1 MTYGSFKDLN
11 KRTAAVKVLQGKA
24 FNITKNRKYDGYKC
38 GLASTVCKFLIK
50 KSSAGTVKNEIL
62 FNKELTEELCKSII
76 RKSETRKVHLS
87 FINNNR
93 GVDLA
98 HMQLIRKFNKR
109 FRFLLCVID
118 ISNKYGCIIP
128 LKDKKGITITNAFQK
143 ILNDSKRKPNRIWV
157 EKVSEFSNR
166 SMKSFLQLHNERKS
180 VIAKRFISTLKTK
193 FINS

>member
-98 HMQLIRKFNKR
+98 HMQLIRKFN
-109 FRFLLCVID
+109 
-118 ISNKYGCIIP
+118 
-128 LKDKKGITITNAFQK
+128 
-143 ILNDSKRKPNRIWV
+143 
-157 EKVSEFSNR
+157 
-166 SMKSFLQLHNERKS
+166 
-180 VIAKRFISTLKTK
+180 
-193 FINS
+193 

>member
-24 FNITKNRKYDGYKC
+24 FNITKYQKYDGYKC
-38 GLASTVCKFLIK
+38 GLASMVCKFLIK

-62 FNKELTEELCKSII
+62 FNKELTEELYKSII
-76 RKSETRKVHLS
+76 RKSEKRKVHLS

-118 ISNKYGCIIP
+118 I
-128 LKDKKGITITNAFQK
+128 LTNMDV
-143 ILNDSKRKPNRIWV
+143 L
-157 EKVSEFSNR
+157 
-166 SMKSFLQLHNERKS
+166 FL
-180 VIAKRFISTLKTK
+180 
-193 FINS
+193 